1 MNRFYFLKINLSEKL
16 SIVKDS
22 LMKKVFSSGSNR
34 GFIIYKYREDFLSGR
49 YVSSK
54 KVLDV
59 VETPFGELIENER
72 LTFDFV
78 DFEIFTNENPYM
90 LLKNPSRSL
99 NEFFNE
105 LNVASNYS
113 LVVDDFS
120 IKIEDFLNDID
131 SEECR
136 LKSIKQL
143 DLKNIR
149 YSPSIYANLS
159 LKGMISIDT
168 YRKDIMEEKDHVLN
182 KCKATFILGDRHG
195 DVEIFHNGR
204 VNVADSISNKFIEFF
219 KSKLTNHLK

>member
-16 SIVKDS
+16 SIIKES
-22 LMKKVFSSGSNR
+22 LLKKTFSSDSSR
-34 GFIIYKYREDFLSGR
+34 GFIIYKYREGFLSGR

-54 KVLDV
+54 KVLDI
-59 VETPFGELIENER
+59 VETPFGELIESER
-72 LTFDFV
+72 LVFDFV
-78 DFEIFTNENPYM
+78 DFEIFQNEHPYM

-105 LNVASNYS
+105 LNIASDYS

-120 IKIEDFLNDID
+120 IKIEELLNNMD
-131 SEECR
+131 SENCR
-136 LKSIKQL
+136 LKLIKQI

-168 YRKDIMEEKDHVLN
+168 YRKDIMVEKDHILS

-204 VNVADSISNKFIEFF
+204 VNVADSISNKFIEIF
-219 KSKLTNHLK
+219 KSKLTSYLQ